1 MANKQK
7 IFIFSL
13 LLLVSCHSV
22 YYPGTNNISLLSSR
36 YNGNISFNAGKNGF
50 LLQNAF
56 SPLNNLGIQTN
67 FIYLSRVKNNISYGT
82 KYGEFSLG
90 YYNKF
95 NSYNWEIYS
104 GYGRG
109 INTDNQD
116 TAKIRKVFVQPQ
128 IGWQNDFFRLGVS
141 SKISIITLKA
151 GNIYR
156 MPAFEPSFLLSMGYK
171 HIFFNMQP
179 GISFIPIHSFPD
191 MKTIYFSISLGVNFK
206 F

>member
-13 LLLVSCHSV
+13 FLLLSCQST
-22 YYPGTNNISLLSSR
+22 YYPGTNNISLLSNR
-36 YNGNISFNAGKNGF
+36 YEGNISFNAGKNGF
-50 LLQNAF
+50 LLQSAF
-56 SPLNNLGIQTN
+56 SPLNNFGIQTN
-67 FIYLSRVKNNISYGT
+67 FIYLSRVKNNIPYGT
-82 KYGEFSLG
+82 KYGEFILG

-109 INTDNQD
+109 LNIYNQD
-116 TAKIRKVFVQPQ
+116 TTKIRKVFIQPQ
-128 IGWQNDFFRLGVS
+128 IGWQSDFFRLGAS
-141 SKISIITLKA
+141 SKISLITMS
-151 GNIYR
+151 GQNIYR

-171 HIFFNMQP
+171 HTFFNIQP

-191 MKTIYFSISLGVNFK
+191 MKTLYFSISLGINFK